1 MSKNIKSIPAEQLFE
16 DGFSMISI
24 GAYRL
29 MKDGKHQEAY
39 DSLGHIINLLM
50 EDRQM
55 LRTKHKVEP

>member
-1 MSKNIKSIPAEQLFE
+1 
-16 DGFSMISI
+16 MISI